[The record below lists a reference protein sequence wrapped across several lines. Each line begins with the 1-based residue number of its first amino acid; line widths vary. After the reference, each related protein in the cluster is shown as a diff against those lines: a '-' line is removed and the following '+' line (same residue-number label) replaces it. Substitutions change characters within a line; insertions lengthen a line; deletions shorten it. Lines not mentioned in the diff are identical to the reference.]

1 MIYENSTR
9 SALAKSF
16 GPTLIV
22 LATIGMTTVLIR
34 TLGQASIGKINPTE
48 VGYIMAFSVM
58 GQLPTILSLSLYIAV
73 VATIYRMYMDSEMI
87 IWQLNGKTFY
97 DLTKQLFIFAW
108 PLLLIIFLL
117 STLAWPWMNQQTE
130 ILKTRFENRSSIARV
145 SPGSFQESANGSRVF
160 FVDKNSVDN
169 KSQNVF
175 ISSIEKDKQN
185 MTSAKL
191 GYVDTQDGEKI
202 LILEM
207 GQRIETSLTDN
218 DIKLV
223 EYKSYGTKI
232 TSEEVTKKPIST
244 RAVSTHELISQ
255 PSNGNLGELTWRL
268 GIFLAAINYIV
279 MAVAMTSP
287 NARLGRGGNFIMAIL
302 FFVFYNNM
310 INVGQSWISSGKVN
324 WLVYLSA
331 LHLSVFIFS
340 VSILY
345 FRRR

>member
-1 MIYENSTR
+1 MIYETSTR

-34 TLGQASIGKINPTE
+34 TLGQASIGKINLTE

-87 IWQLNGKTFY
+87 IWQMNGKTFY
-97 DLTKQLFIFAW
+97 DLTKQIFIFAW
-108 PLLLIIFLL
+108 PLLLLIFLL

-145 SPGSFQESANGSRVF
+145 SPGSFQESANGNRVF

-175 ISSIEKDKQN
+175 ISSSEKDKQN

-191 GYVDTQDGEKI
+191 GYVGTKDDEKF
-202 LILEM
+202 LILEI

-223 EYKSYGTKI
+223 EFKSYGTKI
-232 TSEEVTKKPIST
+232 TSEDVTKKPISP
-244 RAVSTHELISQ
+244 RAVSTSELIIQAS
-255 PSNGNLGELTWRL
+255 PVNLGELTWRL

-287 NARLGRGGNFIMAIL
+287 SPRLGRGGNFMMAIL

-310 INVGQSWISSGKVN
+310 INVGQSWVSTGKVH
-324 WLVYLSA
+324 WLAYLA
-331 LHLSVFIFS
+331 TLHVSVFMIGT
-340 VSILY
+340 SILY
-345 FRRR
+345 MRRR